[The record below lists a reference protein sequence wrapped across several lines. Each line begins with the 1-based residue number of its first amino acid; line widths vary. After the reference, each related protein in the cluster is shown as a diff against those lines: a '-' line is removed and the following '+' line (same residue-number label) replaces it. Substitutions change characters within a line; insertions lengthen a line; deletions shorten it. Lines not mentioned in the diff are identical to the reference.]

1 MGFKVLGQFFMTE
14 VLAQLEY
21 LFRILLAIFFGFLI
35 GSERR
40 KRTQSVATRTL
51 TVVAFG
57 ASLMMV
63 ISKYG
68 YTDVPGFDAARMAA
82 QVVGGIGFL

>member
-1 MGFKVLGQFFMTE
+1 MEYGHGFKALGQFLMPG
-14 VLAQLEY
+14 VLLQLEY

-57 ASLMMV
+57 ASLMMD
-63 ISKYG
+63 I
-68 YTDVPGFDAARMAA
+68 R
-82 QVVGGIGFL
+82 